1 MQNHTEKQIMPFKT
15 TVHWLFNDIWR
26 YIAIGCLDWKIGVFQ
41 QTIYNILNPDL
52 NKQAQ
57 EIHFSEKSNNTSS
70 LHVTLT
76 NTKVATCSAQSI

>member
-1 MQNHTEKQIMPFKT
+1 MPFKT
-15 TVHWLFNDIWR
+15 TVHWFLNDIWR

-41 QTIYNILNPDL
+41 QTIVRVYNIVNPDH

-57 EIHFSEKSNNTSS
+57 DIHFSEKSNNASS
-70 LHVTLT
+70 LHVTLS